1 MTSCSLTRIEG
12 LLRVRGASEG
22 NGPFYRTF
30 TASPS
35 ISLLS
40 QRDPRE
46 FPYGTKRLGFTFC
59 HDIWPKVPI
68 ATYGLPKNL
77 ARLFVKKSARFACF
91 SRPHGRFYVAK
102 WQGYGSCSLLVM

>member
-1 MTSCSLTRIEG
+1 LPTG
-12 LLRVRGASEG
+12 
-22 NGPFYRTF
+22 
-30 TASPS
+30 
-35 ISLLS
+35 

-46 FPYGTKRLGFTFC
+46 FPYGTKRLGFAFC

-77 ARLFVKKSARFACF
+77 TRLFVKKSARFACF

-102 WQGYGSCSLLVM
+102 WQGYVTNGLHRGFFAIFCHFIDYFCLIVKGI